1 MPQTTIVFGALL
13 CIVGLGFFLGTGAAS
28 VTALIP
34 AFLGLPL
41 ALLGALA
48 RREGWR
54 RHAMHGAAMIG
65 LFGVLGSARG
75 LLQLPALLT
84 GGTVARPAAVAAQSI
99 TAALCLVF
107 VVLCVRSFVEA
118 RRQRS

>member
-1 MPQTTIVFGALL
+1 MPQTTLIFGALL

-41 ALLGALA
+41 CLLGAFA

-65 LFGVLGSARG
+65 LLGFLGSARG

-84 GGTVARPAAVAAQSI
+84 AGTVARPAAVAAQSI

-107 VVLCVRSFVEA
+107 LVLCVRSFVEA